1 MMKKKKQKAVDY
13 VIQQLAMFLKVRPAD
28 VVEFDLRHSG
38 GRQSMTS
45 TLTVKLD
52 MAKSKGLDHWVNLK
66 HVTVVE
72 AGIDN
77 WPTYSAMVHMRITL
91 QIVLLKGVFTNKF
104 YHALYKN
111 HTRL

>member
-1 MMKKKKQKAVDY
+1 MKKKKQKVSDY
-13 VIQQLAMFLKVRPAD
+13 VIQQLAMFLKVHPAD
-28 VVEFDLRHSG
+28 VVEFDLYHSG
-38 GRQSMTS
+38 GRKLMTS
-45 TLTVKLD
+45 KLTVKLA
-52 MAKSKGLDHWVNLK
+52 MARFKGLDHWVNLK

-77 WPTYSAMVHMRITL
+77 GYSYPSMGHTPITL